1 MMMGRFSIQSICLLS
16 NPKLSN
22 PLPSNPILSSN
33 ILKISSIE
41 LKKSRRKY
49 SKVSFLAVFLISLI
63 SVSLL
68 YFAMGSGIKSD
79 AYLYEVSGVWIDNY
93 RFITVDKNPDIYVT
107 PYRGG
112 YKTFVTGSDKSL
124 AAADE
129 LRKIIQQNHEVEL
142 YQKFGAKAFP
152 VFVKA
157 EFLEREIKPRNF
169 ATNNSGFS
177 IPKIEKKVSE
187 VQSIEGVKGTPAK
200 NPEKIVSESLKGS
213 MNLPINQKTGYT
225 TPNDFNPQ
233 SLLGKMFLAFF
244 FIIPSYFMIQLFSA
258 SMLEDKTLRRLDVL
272 LSSPVKP
279 VEIYLGKML
288 PYLTLSILLILST
301 SFILNKSL
309 LSLLFVFPFIL
320 FVSSL
325 QTYIVLLSR
334 SYKEMTFLI
343 MVSSFIITAYLFI
356 PAIFSG
362 TIPVS
367 KISPI
372 TNMLSLFETGEFDLD
387 NYILSTFQFYVLFA
401 VLSFISLKMMSPEIM
416 HSKFGI
422 ERKILASL
430 QRWIKNPLDCLFASI
445 LSIPF
450 VFITEFMLISVIF
463 TMPLRYSIPAFILAI
478 SLVEE
483 LFKTSI
489 VYSAYKNSGKLYL
502 SSLLTALGFFAGE
515 KVLAVVEIGKNY
527 INLLLAGYLLLP
539 LALHLISLLAFAILI
554 KRKGYAYAFALA
566 VLVHFI
572 YDYGILL
579 ALGGAGL

>member
-1 MMMGRFSIQSICLLS
+1 MMGRFSIQSTRLLS
-16 NPKLSN
+16 NPKFSN
-22 PLPSNPILSSN
+22 PPSNPIPSIFN

-49 SKVSFLAVFLISLI
+49 SKASFLAVFLISLI

-79 AYLYEVSGVWIDNY
+79 AYLYEVSGVWIDDY

-112 YKTFVTGSDKSL
+112 YKAFVTGSDKSL

-157 EFLEREIKPRNF
+157 EFLERGIKPRNF

-177 IPKIEKKVSE
+177 IPIERKVSE

-288 PYLTLSILLILST
+288 PYLTFSIFLILST

-320 FVSSL
+320 FVFSL

-372 TNMLSLFETGEFDLD
+372 TNMLSLFETGEFDLN
-387 NYILSTFQFYVLFA
+387 NYILSTSQFYVLFA
-401 VLSFISLKMMSPEIM
+401 VLSFTSLKMMSPEIM
-416 HSKFGI
+416 HSKSGI

-527 INLLLAGYLLLP
+527 MNLLLAGYLLLP
-539 LALHLISLLAFAILI
+539 LALHLVSLLAFTILI

-579 ALGGAGL
+579 VLGGAGL